1 MKKFQELVP
10 RSKLPDVLDKIAEIG
25 ASHNLSVSNV
35 FHAGDGNLHP
45 NINFDASDQDQCE
58 RVEKAAVEIMRTCI
72 EAGGTITG
80 EHGVGLDK
88 IRYMPNIFDEDSLAA
103 MLAVRTAFDPAELA
117 NPGKVVPTYAC
128 SEWKASRN
136 LRAGAR

>member
-1 MKKFQELVP
+1 
-10 RSKLPDVLDKIAEIG
+10 
-25 ASHNLSVSNV
+25 
-35 FHAGDGNLHP
+35 
-45 NINFDASDQDQCE
+45 
-58 RVEKAAVEIMRTCI
+58 VEKAAVEIMKTCI

-88 IRYMPNIFDEDSLAA
+88 MRYMPNIFDEDSLAA
-103 MLAVRTAFDPAELA
+103 MLAVRKAFDPVELA

-136 LRAGAR
+136 LRAAAR